1 MMILNERAIDTIKE
15 SKRQTIMDNLSTSL
29 MTDEDWINQG
39 KADAW
44 AGNPKDSPEHNPQ
57 AASMYDLGY
66 CEGEIERSPLQSRKK
81 KSRNSITI

>member
-1 MMILNERAIDTIKE
+1 MNTVPTA
-15 SKRQTIMDNLSTSL
+15 L

-44 AGNPKDSPEHNPQ
+44 ARKPKHSPEHDPQ

-66 CEGEIERSPLQSRKK
+66 CEGAIERSPVNEQTENKNESKRDK
-81 KSRNSITI
+81 KSK

>member
-1 MMILNERAIDTIKE
+1 MN
-15 SKRQTIMDNLSTSL
+15 NLSNQF

-44 AGNPKDSPEHNPQ
+44 SGNPKRAPEHNPQ

-66 CEGEIERSPLQSRKK
+66 CEGEIERSPIQPKT
-81 KSRNSITI
+81 RNSKSH

>member
-1 MMILNERAIDTIKE
+1 
-15 SKRQTIMDNLSTSL
+15 MDNISTAL

-44 AGNPKDSPEHNPQ
+44 EKKPKQPPEHDPQ

-66 CEGEIERSPLQSRKK
+66 CEGEIERSPVSDKIKTDKLDR
-81 KSRNSITI
+81 

>member
-1 MMILNERAIDTIKE
+1 MNSFSAT
-15 SKRQTIMDNLSTSL
+15 L

-44 AGNPKDSPEHNPQ
+44 AGKSKQSPEHDPQ

-66 CEGEIERSPLQSRKK
+66 CEGEIARAPDSHKIKAK
-81 KSRNSITI
+81 KSQNK

>member
-1 MMILNERAIDTIKE
+1 
-15 SKRQTIMDNLSTSL
+15 MDNIHNAL

-44 AGNPKDSPEHNPQ
+44 EGKPKQTPEHDPQ

-66 CEGEIERSPLQSRKK
+66 CEGEIERSPVKGKIKTL
-81 KSRNSITI
+81 NSDDRVD

>member
-1 MMILNERAIDTIKE
+1 MNQV
-15 SKRQTIMDNLSTSL
+15 SNNS

-44 AGNPKDSPEHNPQ
+44 AGKPKLSPEHDPQ

-66 CEGEIERSPLQSRKK
+66 CEGEIERSPVNFKSKKEEGRRKK
-81 KSRNSITI
+81 ETFK

>member
-1 MMILNERAIDTIKE
+1 MNSDSLILA
-15 SKRQTIMDNLSTSL
+15 

-44 AGNPKDSPEHNPQ
+44 EKKPKKTPEHDPQ

-66 CEGEIERSPLQSRKK
+66 CEGEIEKPPLQPKTK
-81 KSRNSITI
+81 EKNS

>member
-1 MMILNERAIDTIKE
+1 
-15 SKRQTIMDNLSTSL
+15 MDNISPAL

-44 AGNPKDSPEHNPQ
+44 AKKPKQAPEHDPQ

-66 CEGEIERSPLQSRKK
+66 CEGEIERSPVNDKIKTDKLQP
-81 KSRNSITI
+81 